1 MIYNV
6 IKHTSIVSRWDG
18 SLRIFKLK
26 TSDEQKADEFWGSI
40 NKKKKK
46 QNNWNM
52 LQTFSMVMIEMIDE
66 NYKGI
71 MYLQSFFLVLL

>member
-1 MIYNV
+1 
-6 IKHTSIVSRWDG
+6 
-18 SLRIFKLK
+18 
-26 TSDEQKADEFWGSI
+26 
-40 NKKKKK
+40 
-46 QNNWNM
+46 M